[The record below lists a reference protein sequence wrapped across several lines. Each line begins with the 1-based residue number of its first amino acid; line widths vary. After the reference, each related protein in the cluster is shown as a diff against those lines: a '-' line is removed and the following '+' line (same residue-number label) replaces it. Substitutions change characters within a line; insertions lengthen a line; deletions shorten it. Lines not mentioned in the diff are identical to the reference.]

1 MEPSYMM
8 QVTTA
13 LSNWRESLLKVFRM
27 VMVLPPSLSSQ
38 EPSNPVYRGVCY
50 GNAMLHHVGAPISQL
65 IAPVTFM
72 WRPFSSIHIDID
84 VENDSNL
91 NGHCMSEKSECSTS
105 YRQLWVWIHA
115 AAFSEGFGALRYAC
129 QELVHENGASVN
141 CFSLEGKLAKL
152 EVMGAKAI
160 QVLQKILHPVT
171 GIVDR
176 ESSTCEDFH
185 LSKCSI
191 SKADSTP
198 QLQKTFVLE
207 HAEHLPSH
215 AIVSLTVQDPR
226 DITMKAIESVPDAP
240 TCPESNLLEED
251 DAKED
256 ASLTSG
262 APNTYREVI
271 GSFWLKPDA
280 SSVHFSDSEDLWTSN
295 DQTNPPME
303 ENLLCMEKHQRR
315 LSFFNLDNTNSG
327 TLTTKSKEGSAR
339 SCPILL
345 LKNINNQRGSYMGW
359 SIILPLSWVKAFWIP
374 LVSHG
379 ARAIGLRERQWVS
392 CDDGVPSFPS
402 DFPDCKSYSCFMSAE
417 ATASDQ
423 RAELCPLAM
432 RPLRVPI
439 PPPWYCV
446 SSTVKE
452 GLTSLGDD
460 QTPDVQTQSKE
471 MVYGSSLVNPDT
483 GNNNAASPEQGSFPG
498 FIARTSDL
506 LSAYLNEIHCCHLP
520 LFPNT
525 AMGKRIFSELMDKG
539 RLSWAPK
546 GVIQIPANR
555 KLCFLRVLLHAY
567 KEGVFEEGAVVC
579 APILTDLS
587 LWTTRSDEQ
596 DGLKIP
602 QSSIKSYF
610 IQQQSG
616 KWELQR
622 PEDPVAKQSHRW
634 PIGFV
639 TTGFVRGST
648 KPVAE
653 AFCEAA
659 LLAQLRGE
667 QWSEMQEKG
676 RPEIF
681 VLVRNLRSAAYRL
694 ALATIVVEQQAEDME
709 FT

>member
-171 GIVDR
+171 
-176 ESSTCEDFH
+176 
-185 LSKCSI
+185 
-191 SKADSTP
+191 
-198 QLQKTFVLE
+198 
-207 HAEHLPSH
+207 
-215 AIVSLTVQDPR
+215 
-226 DITMKAIESVPDAP
+226 
-240 TCPESNLLEED
+240 
-251 DAKED
+251 
-256 ASLTSG
+256 
-262 APNTYREVI
+262 
-271 GSFWLKPDA
+271 
-280 SSVHFSDSEDLWTSN
+280 
-295 DQTNPPME
+295 
-303 ENLLCMEKHQRR
+303 
-315 LSFFNLDNTNSG
+315 
-327 TLTTKSKEGSAR
+327 
-339 SCPILL
+339 
-345 LKNINNQRGSYMGW
+345 GW

-587 LWTTRSDEQ
+587 LWTTRCRSDEQ